1 MKKLTWLLLFG
12 LPGYT
17 FLSIFR
23 LIYFKK
29 PEFDA
34 LVKISKIQLYP
45 FNYKILHRKKILE
58 FQKSYPAK
66 VDFFNKVKDPIFV
79 KIHPRSFV
87 QKFLWCIH
95 GITLFLCNYLGYIF
109 FKLVFTKKDFLNT
122 VVHLAYLN
130 LYPVNKR
137 IITKK
142 HFEEYT
148 KLIEILKL

>member
-66 VDFFNKVKDPIFV
+66 VDFFRVFTDFSALL
-79 KIHPRSFV
+79 KITELLSILTCIIVVCRSFNTTSTLV
-87 QKFLWCIH
+87 CPEVKF
-95 GITLFLCNYLGYIF
+95 T
-109 FKLVFTKKDFLNT
+109 TKK
-122 VVHLAYLN
+122 VYL
-130 LYPVNKR
+130 
-137 IITKK
+137 KK
-142 HFEEYT
+142 IFASSGP
-148 KLIEILKL
+148 

>member
-29 PEFDA
+29 PEFDT

-66 VDFFNKVKDPIFV
+66 VDFLIRLRTHICKNTSKKFCSKIFMVHSWNYFIFV
-79 KIHPRSFV
+79 
-87 QKFLWCIH
+87 
-95 GITLFLCNYLGYIF
+95 
-109 FKLVFTKKDFLNT
+109 
-122 VVHLAYLN
+122 
-130 LYPVNKR
+130 
-137 IITKK
+137 
-142 HFEEYT
+142 
-148 KLIEILKL
+148 